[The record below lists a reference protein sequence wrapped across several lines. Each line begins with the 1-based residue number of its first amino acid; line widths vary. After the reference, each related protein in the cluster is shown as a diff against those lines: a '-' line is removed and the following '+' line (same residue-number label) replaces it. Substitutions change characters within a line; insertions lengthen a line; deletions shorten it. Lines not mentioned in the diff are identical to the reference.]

1 MTQASTILV
10 VDDDPQVRATIVR
23 ALHELGYRTREA
35 ADGEAALAAL
45 RAAQPPSLVILDYVM
60 PGMDGAEVAREI
72 AALAPDLPVI
82 FSTGHAALRALRAA
96 AGEDAA
102 VLEKPFTL
110 DELDE
115 LLRERL
121 MERRRAR
128 SA

>member
-1 MTQASTILV
+1 VAPANTILV
-10 VDDDPQVRATIVR
+10 VDDDPLVRATIVR
-23 ALHELGYRTREA
+23 ALHELGYQTREA
-35 ADGEAALAAL
+35 ADGQAALAAL
-45 RAAQPPSLVILDYVM
+45 AAAEPPSLVILDYVM

-72 AALAPDLPVI
+72 AAIAPDLPII

-96 AGEDAA
+96 AGEDAP

-110 DELDE
+110 DELDA

-121 MERRRAR
+121 QERRRAR